1 MSKKKKYFLKMQAEL
16 KRNNIGQKKSI
27 SDKVRQTDAVLS
39 LIVSF
44 QWNIDTI
51 WYWILENV

>member
-44 QWNIDTI
+44 Q
-51 WYWILENV
+51 

>member
-1 MSKKKKYFLKMQAEL
+1 MQAEL
-16 KRNNIGQKKSI
+16 KRNNIGQKKRI
-27 SDKVRQTDAVLS
+27 SDKVRQRDAFLS

>member
-1 MSKKKKYFLKMQAEL
+1 MQAEL